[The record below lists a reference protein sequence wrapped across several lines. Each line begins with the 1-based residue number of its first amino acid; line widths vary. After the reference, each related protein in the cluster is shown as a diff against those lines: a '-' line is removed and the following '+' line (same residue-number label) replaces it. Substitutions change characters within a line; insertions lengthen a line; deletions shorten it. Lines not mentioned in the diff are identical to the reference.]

1 MNALQKVS
9 RLLALASTGVIMAC
23 GGGAGSSGGVSGNNG
38 NSSSANQP
46 SRAPA
51 NASTFLSLASNGNC
65 ADVRNR
71 FYLIDKQYVYQDR
84 AGNCAD
90 ASYSRV
96 LYGANPNEKLCYQAD
111 SIRGPVSEC
120 SGELKAFFDGLNSNR
135 ERPNLGLSASHSV
148 TPLVVGTPVATRQI
162 DFTRTS
168 GIENAQNLVIQD
180 SNAWAS
186 LWAQHSRNLSPAPAL
201 PSVDFSKKMLVAVFA
216 GKKPNGCFGVDDGL
230 VERINSQIK
239 VSYRDVSSETALCTQ
254 HIATP
259 GLILE
264 IDRSSD
270 AVVFSNDRFAVAA
283 TSVASIVAGV
293 DIPWRQLDNI
303 RYSGITNAQNLLIRD
318 SATLARM
325 WRQHAPYSNDLFA
338 TVPSVDFARRMVL
351 MVALG
356 RQSSGCIALYEPR
369 VTQFNNQIQVR
380 HNELRLPKGVA
391 CTEPDS
397 IPTMFLE
404 IDASDS
410 QVVFFDEPA
419 RIIEDNFLAPD

>member
-1 MNALQKVS
+1 MNTLQKVS

-23 GGGAGSSGGVSGNNG
+23 GGGAGSSGGNSGNNG
-38 NSSSANQP
+38 SSANPP

-51 NASTFLSLASNGNC
+51 NASTFLSLASNGDC

-111 SIRGPVSEC
+111 SIGGPVTQC
-120 SGELKAFFDGLNSNR
+120 SADLKSFFDGLNSNR

-148 TPLVVGTPVATRQI
+148 TPLIVGTPVATSQI
-162 DFTRTS
+162 DFRRNS
-168 GIENAQNLVIQD
+168 GVDNAQNLVIKD
-180 SNAWAS
+180 SNAWS
-186 LWAQHSRNLSPAPAL
+186 NLWAQHTRNLFPAPAL
-201 PSVDFSKKMLVAVFA
+201 PVIDFSKKMLVAVFT
-216 GKKPNGCFGVDDGL
+216 GKKPNGCFGIENVL
-230 VERINSQIK
+230 VERINTISK
-239 VSYRDVSSETALCTQ
+239 VSFRDVPLETALCTQ
-254 HIATP
+254 NIATP

-264 IDRSSD
+264 MERSNDS
-270 AVVFSNDRFAVAA
+270 VEFSNDRFAIAPTVVPQI
-283 TSVASIVAGV
+283 VASANLYLRYLG
-293 DIPWRQLDNI
+293 NN
-303 RYSGITNAQNLLIRD
+303 RYSGITSAQNMVIRD
-318 SATLARM
+318 SVTLARM
-325 WRQHAPYSNDLFA
+325 WRQHAPYSNDWFA
-338 TVPSVDFARRMVL
+338 VVPSVDFSRRMVL
-351 MVALG
+351 MLALG
-356 RQSSGCIALYEPR
+356 QQSGGCIDIYEPL
-369 VTQFNNQIQVR
+369 VTHFNNQIQVR

-410 QVVFFDEPA
+410 QVVFFDEPVL
-419 RIIEDNFLAPD
+419 IIESNFMAPD